1 MRVWGCTDVV
11 VVEMKSFFKNM
22 CVMLLSM
29 ISLKLVIMYD
39 YYAILD
45 DTKFTVFRLFF
56 KKKIITT
63 YSGSKS
69 WRFIM

>member
-29 ISLKLVIMYD
+29 ISLKCMITMLYLMIQNSQYLGFFLRKKELQH
-39 YYAILD
+39 ILGLKVED
-45 DTKFTVFRLFF
+45 
-56 KKKIITT
+56 
-63 YSGSKS
+63 S
-69 WRFIM
+69 

>member
-45 DTKFTVFRLFF
+45 DTKFTVLFRLFF
-56 KKKIITT
+56 KKKRITT

-69 WRFIM
+69 